1 KENAESE
8 LDVVMKAKA
17 TITMI
22 KEQSRYISLMKEKIN
37 TLQNNVQKARIEMEQ
52 KQNALTEAHI
62 EVKKIERLIALREQ
76 EQKELLKNRKW
87 HLWMRLQCFNSKS
100 KDKTGEN
107 MVKENKEQKSKLWVV
122 LGILIPVI
130 MLAIVVAALIFILDS
145 DKGREK
151 LSNVPVISTFI
162 SDDAN
167 GISKNDRSERKST
180 RLNSSHVSISYAVFC
195 LKKKKKNCN
204 I

>member
-1 KENAESE
+1 MADTAVLEKILHVKEKEKDAAQLDKTEAVNRFEEIASRLYEELKRKENAESE

-76 EQKELLKNRKW
+76 EQKELLQKQEMAFMDEISMLQFQKQRQNR
-87 HLWMRLQCFNSKS
+87 
-100 KDKTGEN
+100 
-107 MVKENKEQKSKLWVV
+107 
-122 LGILIPVI
+122 
-130 MLAIVVAALIFILDS
+130 
-145 DKGREK
+145 
-151 LSNVPVISTFI
+151 
-162 SDDAN
+162 
-167 GISKNDRSERKST
+167 
-180 RLNSSHVSISYAVFC
+180 
-195 LKKKKKNCN
+195 
-204 I
+204 

>member
-1 KENAESE
+1 

-76 EQKELLKNRKW
+76 EQKELLQKQEMSFMDEISMHQFQKQRQNR
-87 HLWMRLQCFNSKS
+87 SKY
-100 KDKTGEN
+100 DKRKQRTKIKI
-107 MVKENKEQKSKLWVV
+107 MVRIRNTH
-122 LGILIPVI
+122 P
-130 MLAIVVAALIFILDS
+130 
-145 DKGREK
+145 
-151 LSNVPVISTFI
+151 
-162 SDDAN
+162 
-167 GISKNDRSERKST
+167 
-180 RLNSSHVSISYAVFC
+180 
-195 LKKKKKNCN
+195 CN
-204 I
+204 